1 MSKLKKQE
9 GAVSLFIVVFSAIII
24 TIIAVSYTR
33 IMVSDQ
39 QQATA
44 ADLSQS
50 AYDSA
55 QAGVEDAKRALLRY
69 QDICNQH
76 GNTSVQCNTAKAQVD
91 SSTTASLAC
100 NASVITLNDVRDV
113 VVNDEVPVKTSTT
126 SSSLNQAYTCVKIN
140 LQTPNYLG
148 LLTNNESNLVPI
160 KGTTT
165 IDRVKI
171 EWFDAQDVDASFS
184 SNISLLSSGTPL
196 IAQATWPSNRPPIMR
211 LQIMNL
217 DGDASGFTLDQ
228 LNNNGAL
235 TYSNTLFLYPN
246 SGNSAQTIAD
256 FSTDARRT
264 YIAGARPTATRC
276 LTNIAAGGYACSMTL
291 RLPAPVSVNDM
302 TFLRVS
308 SMYNKAN
315 YRITLQSGGTTV
327 NFNGVQPEIDSTGRA
342 NDLFRRVKSR
352 VEMSNVNF
360 PYPEAAVDIT
370 GSLCKNFWVTDSTV
384 DYGTV
389 STCNP

>member
-1 MSKLKKQE
+1 MSNFKKQD

-69 QDICNQH
+69 QDVCNQY
-76 GNTSVQCNTAKAQVD
+76 GNTHFLCNKAKSDID

-100 NASVITLNDVRDV
+100 NASVITLDDVRLV
-113 VVNDEVPVKTSTT
+113 VSNNEVPVKTTATT
-126 SSSLNQAYTCVKIN
+126 SSLNQAYTCVKIN

-160 KGTTT
+160 KGVSPLNQ
-165 IDRVKI
+165 VKI

-184 SNISLLSSGTPL
+184 SNISLVNSGTPL
-196 IAQATWPSNRPPIMR
+196 IAQTDWPSNRPPIMR

-217 DGDASGFTLDQ
+217 NGDASGFTLDQ
-228 LNNNGAL
+228 LDSIGTS
-235 TYSNTLFLYPN
+235 TYSNTLFLYPSRVGASPINFN
-246 SGNSAQTIAD
+246 SD
-256 FSTDARRT
+256 VRKT
-264 YIAGARPTATRC
+264 YLSSARPTPVRC
-276 LTNIAAGGYACSMTL
+276 SANISAGGYACSVTL
-291 RLPAPVSVNDM
+291 TLPSTIDINDM

-315 YRITLQSGGTTV
+315 YRVTLQSSGTTV

-370 GSLCKNFWVTDSTV
+370 GSLCKNFWVTDSAV
-384 DYGTV
+384 DYGVT
-389 STCNP
+389 SSCTP